1 MKIRFNSE
9 EERLKTKYLKS
20 RDRFLECNSKEEL
33 QNLDLFFPAL
43 KECVENKDLHG
54 TLAVSTAY
62 VNSFCEEEE
71 V

>member
-9 EERLKTKYLKS
+9 KERLKTRYLKN
-20 RDRFLECNSKEEL
+20 RDRFLECTSKKEI
-33 QNLDLFFPAL
+33 QNGDLFFPAL